1 MAISEFNLNKLSK
14 LKSKKFVI
22 IIVLIAIFIGAAIF
36 VYNKYVAP
44 KLNPTFVE
52 NREFTEYGPK
62 SSYAEIFFIY
72 ATWCPHSKK
81 VIKHWEKLK
90 KQYDGKIV
98 NKYAVKFVELDGDK
112 DEGLIEEFSK
122 DYKKK
127 IEGYP
132 TIILIK
138 DNEVIEFEADPT
150 LENLNEFIQST
161 L

>member
-1 MAISEFNLNKLSK
+1 MNLDKLAK

-22 IIVLIAIFIGAAIF
+22 IIVLITIFIGAAIF

-44 KLNPTFVE
+44 KLNPTFIE
-52 NREFTEYGPK
+52 NREFTNTSLK
-62 SSYAEIFFIY
+62 SNDATLYFIY

-90 KQYDGKIV
+90 KQYDGKV
-98 NKYAVKFVELDGDK
+98 VKKYAVEFIEYDGDK
-112 DEGLIEEFSK
+112 QEVLIEEFSK
-122 DYKKK
+122 DYNKK

>member
-1 MAISEFNLNKLSK
+1 MVLNKLAK

-22 IIVLIAIFIGAAIF
+22 IIVLIAIFIGAALF
-36 VYNKYVAP
+36 VYNKFVAP
-44 KLNPTFVE
+44 KLNPTFIE
-52 NREFTEYGPK
+52 NREFTTQQPSENNATLY
-62 SSYAEIFFIY
+62 FIY

-90 KQYDGKIV
+90 KQYDFKIV
-98 NKYAVKFVELDGDK
+98 NRPVKKYAVTFIEYDGDK
-112 DEGLIEEFSK
+112 QEVDIEEFSK
-122 DYKKK
+122 LYNKK

-132 TIILIK
+132 TIILVK
-138 DNEVIEFEADPT
+138 DNEVIEFEAEPT

>member
-1 MAISEFNLNKLSK
+1 MLNKLAK

-36 VYNKYVAP
+36 VYNKFVAP
-44 KLNPTFVE
+44 KLNPKFVE
-52 NREFTEYGPK
+52 NREFTDKPPK
-62 SSYAEIFFIY
+62 SSDATLYFIY

-90 KQYDGKIV
+90 AQYDGKV
-98 NKYAVKFVELDGDK
+98 VKEYAVNFIEYDGDK
-112 DEGLIEEFSK
+112 QENLIEEFSK
-122 DYKKK
+122 LYNKK

-138 DNEVIEFEADPT
+138 NNEVIEFEAEPS
-150 LENLNEFIQST
+150 LENLNEFIKTT

>member
-1 MAISEFNLNKLSK
+1 MLNNLAK

-44 KLNPTFVE
+44 KLNPKFIE
-52 NREFTEYGPK
+52 NREFTTEGP
-62 SSYAEIFFIY
+62 SSSDATLYFIY

-90 KQYDGKIV
+90 NQYDFKIV
-98 NKYAVKFVELDGDK
+98 NRPVKNYAVTFIEYDGDK
-112 DEGLIEEFSK
+112 QENEIEEFSK
-122 DYKKK
+122 LYNKK

-132 TIILIK
+132 TIILVK
-138 DNEVIEFEADPT
+138 ENEVIEFEAEPS
-150 LENLNEFIQST
+150 LENLNEFIQTT

>member
-1 MAISEFNLNKLSK
+1 MNIGKLAK

-22 IIVLIAIFIGAAIF
+22 IIVLITIFIGAAIF

-44 KLNPTFVE
+44 KLNPTFIE
-52 NREFTEYGPK
+52 NREFTKTSLK
-62 SSYAEIFFIY
+62 SNDATLYFIY

-90 KQYDGKIV
+90 KQYDGKV
-98 NKYAVKFVELDGDK
+98 VKKYAVEFIEYDGDK
-112 DEGLIEEFSK
+112 QEVLIEEFSK
-122 DYKKK
+122 DYNKK